1 MALYFTNE
9 WYILPQVVDKK
20 TCDKIKNLGRGNWE
34 ESSVDTKSTTTDEE
48 RRTGRKGDY
57 KPDPKV
63 RISDVYW
70 TTEQWIYDLT
80 FPYMYEA
87 NRNAGWNLDIKAAES
102 MQLTRYKKGGFYKFH
117 KDGNSDHLSVYNNP
131 GNPFMHGHVRK
142 ISMSIILNDNF
153 EGGAFEFASYGK
165 EECSIT
171 PIEAKRGDLIFFCS
185 GMEHRVAP
193 VTKGV
198 RYSLVNWFLGPP
210 VR

>member
-1 MALYFTNE
+1 M
-9 WYILPQVVDKK
+9 DKK

-171 PIEAKRGDLIFFCS
+171 PIEARAGDIIFFCC
-185 GMEHRVAP
+185 
-193 VTKGV
+193 
-198 RYSLVNWFLGPP
+198 LNNFFIIN
-210 VR
+210 